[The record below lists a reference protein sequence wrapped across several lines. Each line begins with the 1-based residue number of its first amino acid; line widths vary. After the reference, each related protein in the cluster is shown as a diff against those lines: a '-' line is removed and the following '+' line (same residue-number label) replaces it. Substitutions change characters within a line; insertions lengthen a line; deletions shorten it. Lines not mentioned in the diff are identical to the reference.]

1 MVISNYEYLR
11 VLTMVRQYP
20 DQKQIFASHKNIRP
34 GAAIGL
40 FDKKIDANEHVIID
54 MALPKIV
61 NTNKQ
66 K

>member
-1 MVISNYEYLR
+1 
-11 VLTMVRQYP
+11 MVRQYP